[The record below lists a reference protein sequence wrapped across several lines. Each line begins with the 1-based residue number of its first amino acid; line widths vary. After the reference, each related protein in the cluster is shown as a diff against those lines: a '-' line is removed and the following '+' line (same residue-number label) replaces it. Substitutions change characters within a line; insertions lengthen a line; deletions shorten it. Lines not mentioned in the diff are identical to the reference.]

1 MSEHLAVVLGP
12 AEGLDPPRC
21 GLVPLGARRAGDLA
35 VGDVAHEEV
44 PEGVLLLPADRRAAL
59 APDELLALEGVQRR
73 LHLRPLP
80 AIEHADRPKP
90 EHLAEH
96 GRVLEQ
102 LLLCERE
109 TVDARRDDALHVL
122 GQRELLVTA
131 GLLEQAR
138 ELLRVERIPAGSRE
152 QRRLYLCG

>member
-1 MSEHLAVVLGP
+1 LRSRACNAVSTSG
-12 AEGLDPPRC
+12 RF
-21 GLVPLGARRAGDLA
+21 
-35 VGDVAHEEV
+35 
-44 PEGVLLLPADRRAAL
+44 
-59 APDELLALEGVQRR
+59 
-73 LHLRPLP
+73 RPSSTQT
-80 AIEHADRPKP
+80 APKP

-96 GRVLEQ
+96 GCVLEQ

-122 GQRELLVTA
+122 GQRELLVAA